1 MSIWLTLQLLNSI
14 DKRVSE
20 DRMSNKLEI
29 YWNDNKS
36 LTLMEEILETL
47 ESLTPTSKIHYCKS
61 RDFNILKTN
70 TEETGK
76 SVIFKKSYFRT
87 ELQKEKQMNFEFFLI
102 PLILSHSFH
111 FSSPVFQKKSACCVY
126 KFALSLAQSHS

>member
-1 MSIWLTLQLLNSI
+1 
-14 DKRVSE
+14 
-20 DRMSNKLEI
+20 
-29 YWNDNKS
+29 
-36 LTLMEEILETL
+36 MEEILETL

-87 ELQKEKQMNFEFFLI
+87 ELQKEKQMNFEIFLI
-102 PLILSHSFH
+102 PFPFIPFFFASLSKEKCLLCLQIRLISRPITFVIGN
-111 FSSPVFQKKSACCVY
+111 FKMAATPTNFQGY
-126 KFALSLAQSHS
+126 QALKNNFEKILL